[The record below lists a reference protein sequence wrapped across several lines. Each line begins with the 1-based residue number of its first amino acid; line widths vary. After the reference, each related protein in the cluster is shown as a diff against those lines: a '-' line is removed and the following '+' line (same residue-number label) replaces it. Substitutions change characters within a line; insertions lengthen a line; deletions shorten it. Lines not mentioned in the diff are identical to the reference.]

1 MKFLILSSLFEI
13 IWVNLLKVQ
22 PETQPKIT
30 WLLLLIST
38 MLLSLYFL
46 SEAVKTVPL
55 TFSYAVWTSSGLVG
69 TALIQHFYF
78 QSTLSVQ
85 SWLAV
90 LLIVIGIFLFENPG
104 LQS

>member
-22 PETQPKIT
+22 AQAQLKSV
-30 WLLLLIST
+30 WLVLIVTT

-46 SEAVKTVPL
+46 SEAVKTIPL

-78 QSTLSVQ
+78 QNTLSFQ
-85 SWLAV
+85 SWIAV
-90 LLIVIGIFLFENPG
+90 LMIVSGIFLFENSG
-104 LQS
+104 VQS